1 MRGRIRGK
9 HLAILSALLFCVSPM
24 PARAA
29 TITVTN
35 THNSGPGSL
44 RQALRAANDG
54 DTINLAVTGT
64 ITLTSGGLPINKNIT
79 ISGPG
84 PDQLSIDGNQAL
96 LVFGVFPGRAATIS
110 GLTVRNAQSGVL
122 NDGTV
127 TVTNCVLSNS
137 YDGLSNYRVATVSS
151 CVLTGNLYDGLY
163 SYEGETTVSN
173 CVVSGNAGGGLFNDV
188 NFGPN
193 NPVAGSGSMTVSDS
207 IISDNSGP
215 GVWNYF
221 FLTVLNSTLSGN
233 STALDGGGIRSGT
246 FKAPGGVTVI
256 NSTISGNSASGGGG
270 GIAIYYGGLT
280 IVNSTI
286 SGNSGGDAGGGIA
299 NYTGGVHVAN
309 STISGNSAASGG
321 GIYNVAG
328 QFGGTIEISNTIFN
342 AGALGENIFNNGG
355 MVTSHGYNISSDD
368 GGGLLTG
375 PGDQINTDPLL
386 GPLRDHGGP
395 TLTHMPM
402 RGSPAIDAGD
412 PGFTPPPDH
421 DQRGA
426 CFYRVFGGRID
437 VGSVE
442 TQLRPRC
449 VTPAPRPTP

>member
-1 MRGRIRGK
+1 MHRTL
-9 HLAILSALLFCVSPM
+9 HAAIIGALLLCGFAM
-24 PARAA
+24 HAHAA

-35 THNSGPGSL
+35 TSDSGPGSL
-44 RQALRAANDG
+44 RHALATANDG
-54 DTINLAVTGT
+54 DTINFAVTGT

-96 LVFGVFPGRAATIS
+96 LAFGVFPGRAATIS

-137 YDGLSNYRVATVSS
+137 YDGLSNYGVAAVSN

-163 SYEGETTVSN
+163 SYEGVTTISN
-173 CVVSGNAGGGLFNDV
+173 SVVSGNVGGGLFNDV
-188 NFGPN
+188 YHGPN
-193 NPVAGSGSMTVSDS
+193 KPDGYGSMTIADS
-207 IISDNSGP
+207 IISDNSGT
-215 GVWNYF
+215 GVLNYMF
-221 FLTVLNSTLSGN
+221 TTILNSTLSGN
-233 STALDGGGIRSGT
+233 SAGEALNGGGISSGT
-246 FKAPGGVTVI
+246 FKTPGGVTVV

-286 SGNSGGDAGGGIA
+286 SGNSAGDVGGGIA
-299 NYTGGVHVAN
+299 NYTGGVQVAN

-328 QFGGTIEISNTIFN
+328 QFGGTIETWNTIFN
-342 AGALGENIFNNGG
+342 AGTLGGNILNNGG
-355 MVTSHGYNISSDD
+355 TVTSRGYNISSDD

-395 TLTHMPM
+395 TLTHLPL

-412 PGFTPPPDH
+412 PNFTPPPFH
-421 DQRGA
+421 DQRGP
-426 CFYRVFGGRID
+426 CFDRVFGGRID